1 MGLPAKVT
9 AQSLY
14 VVYKQ
19 LPADVQAVFRQLIS
33 EDETP
38 DEEHGWLKLSEMSL
52 RDVWDTPENDVWD
65 HFYAEHQ
72 TR

>member
-19 LPADVQAVFRQLIS
+19 LPDEVQTEFRQLIS
-33 EDETP
+33 Q
-38 DEEHGWLKLSEMSL
+38 EEKPAAWQDWLALSEISL
-52 RDVWDTPENDVWD
+52 NDVWNGPENDIWD
-65 HFYAEHQ
+65 KIYADEHQ
-72 TR
+72 